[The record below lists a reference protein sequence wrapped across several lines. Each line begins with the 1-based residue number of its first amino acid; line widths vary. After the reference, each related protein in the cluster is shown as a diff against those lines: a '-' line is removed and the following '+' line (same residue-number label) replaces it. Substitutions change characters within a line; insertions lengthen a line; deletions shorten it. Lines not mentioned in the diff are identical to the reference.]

1 MSLIVSFLLASSLLY
16 TLSFSNTAIP
26 WFGLSVV
33 IVMIGGGILMGLG
46 FVLLWVGER
55 ISPPDPWLDSWITPW
70 RSYKESKT
78 RRELIRAE
86 EDAIRATVVT
96 DKNWGQHLEIKGDC
110 FVEFEGGHLYLGQ
123 PGKDLELVEPKKIL
137 RTNDTTLQIDTGRW
151 NYGKV
156 TLTFDSPIDADK
168 VQQRAMKR

>member
-1 MSLIVSFLLASSLLY
+1 MSHSLLPGRILRITGMSLIVSFLLASSLLY

-96 DKNWGQHLEIKGDC
+96 DKNWGQHLEIKGEC
-110 FVEFEGGHLYLGQ
+110 FVEFEGGTCILGSRERIWNLSSRR
-123 PGKDLELVEPKKIL
+123 KSC
-137 RTNDTTLQIDTGRW
+137 GRMIPLFKLIPDV
-151 NYGKV
+151 GTMEK
-156 TLTFDSPIDADK
+156 
-168 VQQRAMKR
+168 